1 MYERFA
7 TDRVRRAFTATLTVG
22 CLALSSAGQA
32 LAQAPLPDPNQPAS
46 SGKSAATKPA
56 QKSDLPT
63 TGVET
68 SWLVLTGVALLATG
82 VAIRPAARRRRTYS
96 TDAWQQAVRSRS

>member
-1 MYERFA
+1 MAAFA
-7 TDRVRRAFTATLTVG
+7 LG
-22 CLALSSAGQA
+22 SAGPV
-32 LAQAPLPDPNQPAS
+32 LAQEPLPDPNRPAA
-46 SGKSAATKPA
+46 SGKTPAA

-63 TGVET
+63 TGVEAG
-68 SWLVLTGVALLATG
+68 WLVLTGMALLATG